1 MRKVISF
8 LKEARA
14 ELAKVIWPTRRRT
27 ARLTVIVV
35 IATVIFG
42 VFIGAVDYG
51 LDRGLQAVLDTT
63 GAGQPAGPPLQEI
76 PGANG
81 GAPVEIPADA
91 VPQPQSTE

>member
-14 ELAKVIWPTRRRT
+14 ELAKVVWPTRRRT

-42 VFIGAVDYG
+42 AFIGAVDYG

-63 GAGQPAGPPLQEI
+63 GAGQSAGPPLQEI

-81 GAPVEIPADA
+81 GAPAEIPADA